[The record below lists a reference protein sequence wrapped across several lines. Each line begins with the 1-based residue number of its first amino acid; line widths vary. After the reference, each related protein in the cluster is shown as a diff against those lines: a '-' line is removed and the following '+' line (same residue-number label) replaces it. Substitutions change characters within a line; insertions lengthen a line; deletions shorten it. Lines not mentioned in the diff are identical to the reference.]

1 MMTFYRQIV
10 ILGLLGLILGGCGIY
25 SFSPGGKSSIK
36 SISVRQFENRT
47 IEAGLSS
54 RMTDLVVDAFIADGN
69 LKVVSESDADAIMS
83 GELSSYEHK
92 ADIIDES
99 DNVSRYVVKVVFNI
113 SLQNASDGSEI
124 WKEAFYSEGVYLADS
139 ETEEDGQIRAAQKL
153 VIDVINRTTKNW

>member
-1 MMTFYRQIV
+1 MMTFYRHIV
-10 ILGLLGLILGGCGIY
+10 IFALLGLILGGCGIY

-36 SISVRQFENRT
+36 SISVRQFENKT

-69 LKVVSESDADAIMS
+69 LKVVSESDADAIMN
-83 GELSSYEHK
+83 GELSSYENK

-113 SLQNASDGSEI
+113 VLQNASDGSEL

>member
-1 MMTFYRQIV
+1 MMTFYRHIAF
-10 ILGLLGLILGGCGIY
+10 IGLLGLVLGGCAIY

-36 SISVRQFENRT
+36 SIAVRQFENRT

-69 LKVVSESDADAIMS
+69 LKVASENDADAIMA
-83 GELSSYEHK
+83 GELSSYENK
-92 ADIIDES
+92 AYTFDES
-99 DNVSRYVVKVVFNI
+99 DNVSQYVVKVVFNI
-113 SLQNASDGSEI
+113 ALQNASDGGEI